1 MKILMVSMFSS
12 HFFNWTRQL
21 KNAGHEVY
29 WFDVFDSNTRL
40 KKIDFVHQIT
50 GWRYKYDYPG
60 RHFIKSKL
68 PFLYK
73 FLKPF
78 SERELA
84 DVFERELLKIEPDV
98 VQSFA
103 LQPAGFP
110 ILEVMKKYSDIKW
123 ILSAWGNDLYY
134 RQQTGKKDLDKI
146 HQTLPEIDFL
156 FTDCNRD
163 MGVARNLGFKGIEM
177 GVFPGGGG
185 YDLDYYSKFRRPF
198 SERNI
203 ILIKGYESHLG
214 RCNKILESILKLKAL
229 LEGYEIVIFGAN
241 QKVLAYVKEHKL
253 DKWNNFKCL
262 QKIPNEEVL
271 KYMGRSILYIGNSIS
286 DGMPNTLLEAV
297 VMSVFPIQSNPGG
310 ATEEIITHGKNGLLI
325 TDPENSAEIGDLIQQ
340 AINSPS
346 MLKLG
351 IEYNNQYTRPN
362 LDRESVREKVL
373 AKYEEIK
380 DNLAH

>member
-29 WFDVFDSNTRL
+29 WFDVFDSNTRVQ
-40 KKIDFVHQIT
+40 KIDFVHQIT

-73 FLKPF
+73 FLKPI

-103 LQPAGFP
+103 LQPAAFP
-110 ILEVMKKYSDIKW
+110 ILEVMKKYPDIKW
-123 ILSAWGNDLYY
+123 ILSAWGNDLFY

-146 HQTLPEIDFL
+146 HKTLPEIDFL
-156 FTDCNRD
+156 FTDCKRD

-185 YDLDYYSKFRRPF
+185 YDLDYYSKFRRYF

-241 QKVLAYVKEHKL
+241 QKVLAYVKEHNL
-253 DKWNNFKCL
+253 DKWNNFKCF

-271 KYMGRSILYIGNSIS
+271 KYMGRSMLYIGNSIS

-310 ATEEIITHGKNGLLI
+310 ATEEIITHGRNGLLI
-325 TDPENSAEIGDLIQQ
+325 NDPENSAEIGDLIQQ

-346 MLKLG
+346 MLKLS
-351 IEYNNQYTRPN
+351 IEYNDQYTRPT
-362 LDRESVREKVL
+362 LDRKSVREKVL